1 MGKDEG
7 AALMLRLLL
16 MLLLMEETPGKND
29 LKGKTAENINLQNSC
44 VPMCISLSCLN
55 HHVKIKMKAKK
66 YFCDGT
72 GAQLWFLQHE
82 AARSTAASTSAG

>member
-29 LKGKTAENINLQNSC
+29 LNGRTAEI
-44 VPMCISLSCLN
+44 ISLP
-55 HHVKIKMKAKK
+55 
-66 YFCDGT
+66 Y
-72 GAQLWFLQHE
+72 
-82 AARSTAASTSAG
+82 AG